1 MTAVEMVL
9 EQPIPKGAEFDGLC
23 SIIDLHNDDRS
34 WEITN
39 DPAFADK
46 EDSAAATTGMVD
58 WILDHVYGDQITDD
72 MPYSEAFRI
81 ATDTYA
87 MTYGRETEVKN

>member
-1 MTAVEMVL
+1 MADEKNHIIPIRSLTVKEMREL
-9 EQPIPKGAEFDGLC
+9 RKAGY
-23 SIIDLHNDDRS
+23 
-34 WEITN
+34 

-46 EDSAAATTGMVD
+46 DDSAAATTGMVD
-58 WILDHVYGDQITDD
+58 WILDHIYGDQITDD

-87 MTYGRETEVKN
+87 MTYGREAEAKN

>member
-1 MTAVEMVL
+1 MADEKKHIIPIRSLTVKEMREL
-9 EQPIPKGAEFDGLC
+9 RKAGY
-23 SIIDLHNDDRS
+23 
-34 WEITN
+34 

-87 MTYGRETEVKN
+87 MTYGREAEAKN

>member
-1 MTAVEMVL
+1 MINKTTNNIPIRSLTVKEMREL
-9 EQPIPKGAEFDGLC
+9 RKAGY
-23 SIIDLHNDDRS
+23 
-34 WEITN
+34 

-87 MTYGRETEVKN
+87 MTYGREAEVKN

>member
-1 MTAVEMVL
+1 MADEKKHIIPIRSLTVKEMREL
-9 EQPIPKGAEFDGLC
+9 RKAGF
-23 SIIDLHNDDRS
+23 
-34 WEITN
+34 

-58 WILDHVYGDQITDD
+58 WILDNVYGDQITDD
-72 MPYSEAFRI
+72 MPYSEAFRV

-87 MTYGRETEVKN
+87 LTYGREAEVKN

>member
-1 MTAVEMVL
+1 MADEKKHIIPIRSLTVKEMREL
-9 EQPIPKGAEFDGLC
+9 RKAGY
-23 SIIDLHNDDRS
+23 
-34 WEITN
+34 

-46 EDSAAATTGMVD
+46 DDSAAATTGMVD
-58 WILDHVYGDQITDD
+58 WILDHIDGDQITDD

-87 MTYGRETEVKN
+87 MTYGREAEAKN

>member
-1 MTAVEMVL
+1 MADEKKHTIPIRSLTVKEMREL
-9 EQPIPKGAEFDGLC
+9 RKAGY
-23 SIIDLHNDDRS
+23 
-34 WEITN
+34 

-46 EDSAAATTGMVD
+46 EDSAIATTGMVD
-58 WILDHVYGDQITDD
+58 WILDNVYGEQITDD

-87 MTYGRETEVKN
+87 LTYGRETEVKN

>member
-1 MTAVEMVL
+1 MADNNKHSIPIRSLTVKEMREL
-9 EQPIPKGAEFDGLC
+9 RKAGY
-23 SIIDLHNDDRS
+23 
-34 WEITN
+34 

-58 WILDHVYGDQITDD
+58 WILDNVYGDQITDD

-87 MTYGRETEVKN
+87 MTYGREAEAKN

>member
-1 MTAVEMVL
+1 MADEKKHIIPIRSLTVKEMREL
-9 EQPIPKGAEFDGLC
+9 RKAGY
-23 SIIDLHNDDRS
+23 
-34 WEITN
+34 

-46 EDSAAATTGMVD
+46 EDSTAATTGMVD

-87 MTYGRETEVKN
+87 MTYGREAEAKN

>member
-1 MTAVEMVL
+1 MADEKKRIIPIRSLTVKEMREL
-9 EQPIPKGAEFDGLC
+9 RKAGY
-23 SIIDLHNDDRS
+23 
-34 WEITN
+34 

-46 EDSAAATTGMVD
+46 DDSAAATTGMVD
-58 WILDHVYGDQITDD
+58 WVLDHVYGDQITDD

-87 MTYGRETEVKN
+87 MTYGREAEVKN

>member
-1 MTAVEMVL
+1 MTNKTTNNLPIRSLTVKEMREL
-9 EQPIPKGAEFDGLC
+9 RKAGY
-23 SIIDLHNDDRS
+23 
-34 WEITN
+34 

-46 EDSAAATTGMVD
+46 EDSAIATTGMID
-58 WILDHVYGDQITDD
+58 WILDNVYGEQITDD

-87 MTYGRETEVKN
+87 LTYGQETEVKN

>member
-1 MTAVEMVL
+1 MTNKTTNNIPIRSLTVKEMRAL
-9 EQPIPKGAEFDGLC
+9 RKAGY
-23 SIIDLHNDDRS
+23 
-34 WEITN
+34 

-46 EDSAAATTGMVD
+46 EDSAAAATGMVD

-87 MTYGRETEVKN
+87 MTYGREAEVKN

>member
-1 MTAVEMVL
+1 MADEKKHIIQIRSLTVKEMREL
-9 EQPIPKGAEFDGLC
+9 RKAGY
-23 SIIDLHNDDRS
+23 
-34 WEITN
+34 

-58 WILDHVYGDQITDD
+58 WILDNVYGDQITDD
-72 MPYSEAFRI
+72 MPYSEAFRV

-87 MTYGRETEVKN
+87 LTYGRETEVKN

>member
-1 MTAVEMVL
+1 MADEKKHIIPIRSLTVKEMREL
-9 EQPIPKGAEFDGLC
+9 RKAGY
-23 SIIDLHNDDRS
+23 
-34 WEITN
+34 
-39 DPAFADK
+39 DPAFVDRD
-46 EDSAAATTGMVD
+46 ESAAATTGMVD
-58 WILDHVYGDQITDD
+58 WILDNIYAGQIADD

>member
-1 MTAVEMVL
+1 MADEKKHIIQIRSLTVKEMREL
-9 EQPIPKGAEFDGLC
+9 RKAGY
-23 SIIDLHNDDRS
+23 
-34 WEITN
+34 

-58 WILDHVYGDQITDD
+58 WILDNVYRDQITDD
-72 MPYSEAFRI
+72 MPYSEAFRV

-87 MTYGRETEVKN
+87 LTYGRETEVKN

>member
-1 MTAVEMVL
+1 MADEKKRIIPIRSLTVKEMREL
-9 EQPIPKGAEFDGLC
+9 RKAGY
-23 SIIDLHNDDRS
+23 
-34 WEITN
+34 

-46 EDSAAATTGMVD
+46 DDSAAATTGMVD
-58 WILDHVYGDQITDD
+58 WILEHVYGDQITDD

-87 MTYGRETEVKN
+87 MTYGREAEVKN

>member
-1 MTAVEMVL
+1 MADEKKHIIPIRSLTVKEMREL
-9 EQPIPKGAEFDGLC
+9 RKAGY
-23 SIIDLHNDDRS
+23 
-34 WEITN
+34 

-46 EDSAAATTGMVD
+46 DDSAAATTGMVD

-87 MTYGRETEVKN
+87 MTYGREAEAKN

>member
-1 MTAVEMVL
+1 MADEKKHAIPIRSLTVKEMREL
-9 EQPIPKGAEFDGLC
+9 RKAGC
-23 SIIDLHNDDRS
+23 
-34 WEITN
+34 

-58 WILDHVYGDQITDD
+58 WILDNVYGDQITDD

-87 MTYGRETEVKN
+87 LTYGRETEVKN

>member
-1 MTAVEMVL
+1 MADEKKHIIPIRSLTVKEMREL
-9 EQPIPKGAEFDGLC
+9 RKAGF
-23 SIIDLHNDDRS
+23 
-34 WEITN
+34 

-58 WILDHVYGDQITDD
+58 WILDNVYGDQITDD
-72 MPYSEAFRI
+72 MPYSEAFRV

-87 MTYGRETEVKN
+87 LTYGRETEVKN

>member
-1 MTAVEMVL
+1 MINKTTNNIPIRSLTVKEMRAL
-9 EQPIPKGAEFDGLC
+9 RKAGY
-23 SIIDLHNDDRS
+23 
-34 WEITN
+34 

-72 MPYSEAFRI
+72 MPYSEGFRI

-87 MTYGRETEVKN
+87 MTYGREAEVKN

>member
-1 MTAVEMVL
+1 MADEKKHIIPIRSLTVKEMREL
-9 EQPIPKGAEFDGLC
+9 RKAGY
-23 SIIDLHNDDRS
+23 
-34 WEITN
+34 

-46 EDSAAATTGMVD
+46 DDSAVATTGMVD
-58 WILDHVYGDQITDD
+58 WILDHIYGDQITDD

-87 MTYGRETEVKN
+87 MTYGREAEAKN

>member
-1 MTAVEMVL
+1 MADEKKHIIQIRSLTVKEMREL
-9 EQPIPKGAEFDGLC
+9 RKAGY
-23 SIIDLHNDDRS
+23 
-34 WEITN
+34 

-58 WILDHVYGDQITDD
+58 WILDNVYGDQITDD

-87 MTYGRETEVKN
+87 LTYGRETEVKN

>member
-1 MTAVEMVL
+1 MADEKKHIIPIRSLTVKEMREL
-9 EQPIPKGAEFDGLC
+9 RKAGY
-23 SIIDLHNDDRS
+23 
-34 WEITN
+34 

-46 EDSAAATTGMVD
+46 DDSAAATTGMVD
-58 WILDHVYGDQITDD
+58 WILDNIYGDQITDD

-87 MTYGRETEVKN
+87 MTYGRGAEAKN

>member
-1 MTAVEMVL
+1 MADEKKHIVPIRSLTVKEMREL
-9 EQPIPKGAEFDGLC
+9 RKAGY
-23 SIIDLHNDDRS
+23 
-34 WEITN
+34 

-46 EDSAAATTGMVD
+46 DDSAAATTGMVD
-58 WILDHVYGDQITDD
+58 WILEHVYGDQITDD

-87 MTYGRETEVKN
+87 MTYGREAEAKN

>member
-1 MTAVEMVL
+1 MADEKKHIIQIRSLTVKEMREL
-9 EQPIPKGAEFDGLC
+9 RKAGY
-23 SIIDLHNDDRS
+23 
-34 WEITN
+34 

-58 WILDHVYGDQITDD
+58 WILDNVYGDQITDD
-72 MPYSEAFRI
+72 MPYSEAFRV

-87 MTYGRETEVKN
+87 LTYGREIEVKN